1 MVRGEHGRWVVI
13 SLDGREDCEFG
24 QPVFVLCN
32 ARSGSTLL
40 RFVLDTH
47 PDLACPPETNVPA
60 MAAQLATV
68 WSLIE
73 GAPLAAERGDE
84 PPQIPEAAIAGVRR
98 TLGEMTES
106 YLRRRGKRRYCD
118 KSLGTARWAE
128 LLVRVFPG
136 AKFLCLYRHPM
147 DVAASGIEA
156 CPWGLQGYGFD
167 PYVAASPGN
176 ALLALSRFWIDN
188 ASTILAVEEKFPAY
202 CARIRYEDLVA
213 DPEQVADSIF
223 DFLGVAPQ
231 PGISQRCF
239 SVDRERFGPADYK
252 IWHTS
257 HIRAGSV
264 GRGWTLP
271 AGMIPPQLRQA
282 MNELTSKLG
291 YLPVD
296 DSWGTTEGPADLRLT
311 PDGATNGA
319 ATPQPLGEAT
329 AVADRLR
336 HGVSRLDGLLVGR
349 LAPCAA
355 ESFGVIATPA
365 PGTRSAS
372 AARWRVNLASRQVH
386 DITGH
391 NQVSDTDWDVIAT
404 VDVWQ
409 ALLESRT
416 NLGVALRH
424 CGLRYC
430 DSNEDRPGS
439 ADNRLAVLAA
449 LLSLDSVE
457 TAPTVA
463 GP

>member
-1 MVRGEHGRWVVI
+1 MI
-13 SLDGREDCEFG
+13 SLEGRRSGEFG
-24 QPVFVLCN
+24 EPVFVLCN

-40 RFVLDTH
+40 RFLLDAH

-84 PPQIPEAAIAGVRR
+84 PPEIPEAAIAGVRR
-98 TLGEMTES
+98 TLGEMTQS
-106 YLRRRGKRRYCD
+106 YLRRRGKQRYCD

-128 LLVRVFPG
+128 LLIRVFPG

-156 CPWGLQGYGFD
+156 CPWGLKGYGFD

-176 ALLALSRFWIDN
+176 AILALSRFWIEN
-188 ASTILAVEEKFPAY
+188 ASAILAVEEAFATS
-202 CARIRYEDLVA
+202 CTRVRYEDLVT
-213 DPEQVADSIF
+213 DPEHVADSIF
-223 DFLGVAPQ
+223 DFLGVSAQ

-239 SVDRERFGPADYK
+239 SLERERFGPADYK

-257 HIRAGSV
+257 QVRAGSV

-271 AGMIPPQLRQA
+271 VGMIPQQLRQV
-282 MNELTSKLG
+282 MNELTGKLG

-296 DSWGTTEGPADLRLT
+296 DAWGTAEMPADLRVM
-311 PDGATNGA
+311 PEGVTNG
-319 ATPQPLGEAT
+319 PAT
-329 AVADRLR
+329 AEPLAEAAAVGDRLR
-336 HGVSRLDGLLVGR
+336 LGVSRLDGLLAGR
-349 LAPCAA
+349 LESCAA

-365 PGTRSAS
+365 PGTRSGS
-372 AARWRVNLASRQVH
+372 AARWRVDLAARQVQ
-386 DITGH
+386 DITGRGGEAD
-391 NQVSDTDWDVIAT
+391 DTDWDVIGT
-404 VDVWQ
+404 VDVWR
-409 ALLESRT
+409 ALLDGRT
-416 NLGVALRH
+416 NLGVTLRH

-430 DSNEDRPGS
+430 DASEDRPGNG
-439 ADNRLAVLAA
+439 DTRLAVLAV

-457 TAPTVA
+457 TADVLPEYARPSV
-463 GP
+463 PV